1 VVSPMQL
8 GRILLVLM
16 LSLPSFGKVFP
27 ATADSVPAENRRA
40 DEAHIK
46 RYETE
51 KDVQRATRGGELLL
65 LPNCSPSLKKARPT
79 TGCYA
84 RRDTVDFV
92 RTLIEESP
100 RGFREA
106 MQIDSATRSMQIQQA
121 VRRVNK
127 SAAPAY
133 GSAPSSHER
142 GTTVDISRQSLSHS
156 QRRWLITRLLYYRAI
171 GRILVIEE
179 RACYHIFVIPG
190 GMYVQKETDGR

>member
-1 VVSPMQL
+1 MQL
-8 GRILLVLM
+8 GRILLVLV

-51 KDVQRATRGGELLL
+51 KDVQRAIREGELLL
-65 LPNCSPSLKKARPT
+65 LPNCSPSLKKARPN

-84 RRDTVDFV
+84 RRDTVNFV
-92 RTLIEESP
+92 CTLIEESP

-106 MQIDSATRSMQIQQA
+106 MQIDSATRSEQIQQA

-142 GTTVDISRQSLSHS
+142 GTTVDLAHRGLSHS
-156 QRRWLITRLLYYRAI
+156 QQRWLITRLLYYRAI
-171 GRILVIEE
+171 GQILVIEE
-179 RACYHIFVIPG
+179 IACYHVFVIPG